1 MHDSSETISWF
12 ANAINKLPSDD
23 PVPIG
28 TPGYNKYTTQKAH
41 WLGWL
46 NPSAGTGTYPRSG
59 GGNRTA
65 RDVYN
70 RIVEPKLL
78 LWLVEAAGV
87 SAVLLDAAKAGS
99 ATSTKMATQSA
110 AIRKQIPWTVLASA
124 LQRKMT
130 QSAQ

>member
-1 MHDSSETISWF
+1 MHETVDWL
-12 ANAINKLPSDD
+12 ANAISKLPSDD
-23 PVPIG
+23 PVPRG
-28 TPGYNKYTTQKAH
+28 TSGYNNYTTQKAH

-59 GGNRTA
+59 GKDRTA

-87 SAVLLDAAKAGS
+87 PADLLHAAKAES
-99 ATSTKMATQSA
+99 AASTGLATRSA
-110 AIRKQIPWTVLASA
+110 AIRKKIPWEILVSA
-124 LQRKMT
+124 LKRKMPE
-130 QSAQ
+130 SNN